1 MDDGNRFGWNWKFL
15 VLNLLV
21 GGNFDINDII
31 IKETMSKSK
40 IKFLDTRRRQMCV
53 FLCLFAVN
61 VRVCVSVYLC
71 MCVCVWQCAFNTV
84 CTSLRVYMCVCV
96 SLSLSLCVITVS
108 YILNYPWLKIE
119 EKYGFT
125 PFISVCFGSCSKL
138 KPTISRWNKSVL
150 WTKCNEMFSNY
161 MAFSE
166 NNSLKS
172 LIKLRL

>member
-96 SLSLSLCVITVS
+96 SLSLSFSLCYNCFLYFELSLVENRREIWLYAF
-108 YILNYPWLKIE
+108 YICLLWILFKIE
-119 EKYGFT
+119 ADNF
-125 PFISVCFGSCSKL
+125 
-138 KPTISRWNKSVL
+138 
-150 WTKCNEMFSNY
+150 
-161 MAFSE
+161 
-166 NNSLKS
+166 SLK
-172 LIKLRL
+172 